1 MWDWYSLYTTN
12 QYSSTLSQYYLV
24 WLFYFLQLNRRSF
37 DPIDSKRIVSLHV
50 HNLKFPFSYFHIES
64 NLLTK
69 ENPSSSLSSFL
80 ATQST
85 CHSTSTHLP
94 IWKTLRLCI
103 PGPPGTTTLMHGLS
117 HDIFLSWFTVF
128 GRWLCL
134 GVLNTNLA
142 CGVLNNTPYI
152 FYSVEYNGI
161 FPL

>member
-85 CHSTSTHLP
+85 CHSTSTRLP
-94 IWKTLRLCI
+94 IWKSLRLCI
-103 PGPPGTTTLMHGLS
+103 PGPPGTTILMHGLS
-117 HDIFLSWFTVF
+117 HQQFPFMIHCFRLVAVL
-128 GRWLCL
+128 GR
-134 GVLNTNLA
+134 
-142 CGVLNNTPYI
+142 
-152 FYSVEYNGI
+152 VEY
-161 FPL
+161 